1 MADTPE
7 ATATEPPH
15 IVAGSSVYF
24 SEKSPHYL
32 DPENA
37 EPMDVQEIVN
47 AGASAVCTRKAE
59 PAGTWPL
66 DELRL
71 DAQVEPHAEPKS
83 VFDDPEPPKKKFR

>member
-1 MADTPE
+1 MVDTPE
-7 ATATEPPH
+7 GTAVEQPPQ

-47 AGASAVCTRKAE
+47 AGASAVCTREAV

-71 DAQVEPHAEPKS
+71 APDEPAHKG
-83 VFDDPEPPKKKFR
+83 VFDEPEPPRKKYR